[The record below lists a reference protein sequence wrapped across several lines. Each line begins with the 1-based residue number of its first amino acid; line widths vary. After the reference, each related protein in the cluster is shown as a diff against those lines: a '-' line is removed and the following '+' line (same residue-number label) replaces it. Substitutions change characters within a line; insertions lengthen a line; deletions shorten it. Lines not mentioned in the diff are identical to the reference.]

1 MNMQTSPANN
11 PDVPR
16 RGRLLLP
23 LPLLLALALLFTGA
37 AACGSK
43 TSTTTSGA
51 GSSSRS
57 SSGSGSASG
66 SSSSSGSSGTQSGST
81 ASGATAASCTTVGS
95 KRIPKTRVLA
105 DLGITAGAFHRYIY
119 KPIKGGTFTGA
130 SKAQKVLI
138 LGKGALAAG
147 AIAHFLGNAI
157 DNARSDATLCKYV
170 PNMSQIK
177 DKLSVMGSQ
186 LQHLGG
192 RLHQQLVQHAAAP
205 DRVHPQRQRHRP
217 RRELTT
223 TTTTTST
230 STSTSTQHPAPST
243 PGTPPAAR
251 DHPLGGR
258 RFSASAIRGAAVQ
271 IHGTGLGAGQ
281 RGRRGL
287 DVHALAVEQG
297 GAFTGQH
304 PVAR

>member
-1 MNMQTSPANN
+1 MNMETSPANN

-51 GSSSRS
+51 GSSSSS
-57 SSGSGSASG
+57 SSGSG
-66 SSSSSGSSGTQSGST
+66 SSSSSGSSGMQSGST

-119 KPIKGGTFTGA
+119 KPIKGGTFTAA
-130 SKAQKVLI
+130 SKARKVLI

-177 DKLSVMGSQ
+177 DKLTAMGSQ
-186 LQHLGG
+186 LRGGNTSAVDSTNSSFSTLQHQTGF
-192 RLHQQLVQHAAAP
+192 
-205 DRVHPQRQRHRP
+205 
-217 RRELTT
+217 
-223 TTTTTST
+223 
-230 STSTSTQHPAPST
+230 T
-243 PGTPPAAR
+243 PNDNATVPGV
-251 DHPLGGR
+251 
-258 RFSASAIRGAAVQ
+258 S
-271 IHGTGLGAGQ
+271 
-281 RGRRGL
+281 
-287 DVHALAVEQG
+287 
-297 GAFTGQH
+297 
-304 PVAR
+304 

>member
-43 TSTTTSGA
+43 TSISTPGGA
-51 GSSSRS
+51 SSSSS
-57 SSGSGSASG
+57 SSG
-66 SSSSSGSSGTQSGST
+66 SGSSGTQSGST

-95 KRIPKTRVLA
+95 KSIPKTRVLA

-119 KPIKGGTFTGA
+119 KPIKGGTFTAA
-130 SKAQKVLI
+130 SRTQKVLI

-177 DKLSVMGSQ
+177 DKLSAMGSQ
-186 LQHLGG
+186 LRGGNTSAVDSTNSSFSTLQHQTGF
-192 RLHQQLVQHAAAP
+192 
-205 DRVHPQRQRHRP
+205 
-217 RRELTT
+217 
-223 TTTTTST
+223 
-230 STSTSTQHPAPST
+230 T
-243 PGTPPAAR
+243 PNDNATVPGV
-251 DHPLGGR
+251 
-258 RFSASAIRGAAVQ
+258 S
-271 IHGTGLGAGQ
+271 
-281 RGRRGL
+281 
-287 DVHALAVEQG
+287 
-297 GAFTGQH
+297 
-304 PVAR
+304 

>member
-1 MNMQTSPANN
+1 MTMETSPANN

-51 GSSSRS
+51 GSSSS
-57 SSGSGSASG
+57 SSAGSG

-95 KRIPKTRVLA
+95 KSIPKTRVLA

-119 KPIKGGTFTGA
+119 KPIKGGTFTAA
-130 SKAQKVLI
+130 SRTQKVLI
-138 LGKGALAAG
+138 LGKGAVAAG

-177 DKLSVMGSQ
+177 DKLSAMGSQ
-186 LQHLGG
+186 LRGGNTSAVDSTNSSFGTLQHQTGF
-192 RLHQQLVQHAAAP
+192 
-205 DRVHPQRQRHRP
+205 
-217 RRELTT
+217 
-223 TTTTTST
+223 
-230 STSTSTQHPAPST
+230 T
-243 PGTPPAAR
+243 PNDNATVPGV
-251 DHPLGGR
+251 
-258 RFSASAIRGAAVQ
+258 S
-271 IHGTGLGAGQ
+271 
-281 RGRRGL
+281 
-287 DVHALAVEQG
+287 
-297 GAFTGQH
+297 
-304 PVAR
+304 

>member
-1 MNMQTSPANN
+1 MNMETSPANN

-51 GSSSRS
+51 GSSSS
-57 SSGSGSASG
+57 SSSGSGSGSASG

-177 DKLSVMGSQ
+177 DKLAAMGSQ
-186 LQHLGG
+186 LRGGNTSAVDSTNSSFSTLQHQTGF
-192 RLHQQLVQHAAAP
+192 
-205 DRVHPQRQRHRP
+205 
-217 RRELTT
+217 
-223 TTTTTST
+223 
-230 STSTSTQHPAPST
+230 T
-243 PGTPPAAR
+243 PNDNATVPGV
-251 DHPLGGR
+251 
-258 RFSASAIRGAAVQ
+258 S
-271 IHGTGLGAGQ
+271 
-281 RGRRGL
+281 
-287 DVHALAVEQG
+287 
-297 GAFTGQH
+297 
-304 PVAR
+304 